1 MKKIYLLVALSFF
14 INVNAQ
20 FYSDAPW
27 MKNKTSQKNQ
37 EPTFDEIVNSFN
49 EYWKDKD
56 HSKKGSGFKPFKRWE
71 NYWGNLVKEDGRIIS
86 PEEFMS
92 AWQQKKQSKSN
103 KSALSLPVSNW
114 TPVGPFTHT
123 NTGSWSSGQGR
134 VQEICVDP
142 SNPNT
147 LYVGSPAGGI
157 WKSTDVGITWTP
169 LTDNLPQIGVSGIA
183 VDYSNSNT
191 IYIATGDKDGGDT
204 AFVGVYKS
212 TDGGT
217 NWTATGTMSG
227 VTRAGDLVIHPTNN
241 LILWCATNTGIWKTI
256 NGGTSWTNVQA
267 GSFHQGAIRLKP
279 TDPTNVYAVSDTRFY
294 KSTDTGTSFVNII
307 TGLPASSSR
316 LLLDVTPANAN
327 YIYILSATGVA
338 FQGIYRSINGGTN
351 WTKTTSTTDVFESNQ
366 SGYDLALAVSA
377 TNANEIYTGCLNI
390 WKSVDGGATM
400 TKVNN
405 WNVPASASYSHADIH
420 FLRFFGSNLYAGTD
434 GGIYKSSNSG
444 VNFTSLTT
452 GLQISQFYKVAVSK
466 QSAGNMVG
474 GLQDN
479 GGHAFSNN
487 GWKNYYGADGMD
499 TGVDPNNSG
508 KYYGFIQ
515 FGGSMYISTDGGNS
529 LGSGVG
535 APAAETGTND
545 DGGNWVTPMAINSL
559 GEVFAGYSRLYMLN
573 GVAWAQ
579 QSSGTIGTG
588 DIELVYVDPSNDN
601 IMYVSNGTRL
611 YKSTNKGVTF
621 TLAYTTV
628 TSITSICVNYSNN
641 SIVYLTT
648 SGTGGLALKSTN
660 GGTAFASFSTNLPA
674 IGKNVIRHQ
683 GRNSINPL
691 YLGTS
696 LGVYYRDDSMTQW
709 EPFDINLPN
718 VSVTDLEIN
727 LEEGK
732 IVAATYGRGI
742 WQASIPIEIPTNDIA
757 LTAITPII
765 NIDCD
770 GVVSPEIT
778 VKNNGTNPISSVDII
793 YDFNGTPQN
802 YTWTGS
808 IAAGASQII
817 TIPSFT
823 ISTRGAYNL
832 NITST
837 ITSDAYSDNNKGITQ
852 LYIDNSG
859 TIGVL
864 NTFETV
870 ASELLT
876 FNDGVTSSQWKRGI
890 NTNGALATPGNN
902 VYTTNFT
909 GNYPDST
916 KSYLF
921 SQCYDLTN
929 AVNPVIKFKMAFA
942 LEQYYD
948 VLYVEYSTNM
958 GQNWSVLGTMG
969 PNWYNSNRTNASSG
983 AANDC
988 QNCPG
993 AQWTGGTGGANG
1005 TGSVTTLTDYYYL
1018 LNSLIGQPNVIFRIV
1033 FVSDSGQVDLGVT
1046 IDNFIIDGTLSNQDF
1061 ELKNIAI
1068 YPNPST
1074 GLFTVSTGNK
1084 AIDKV
1089 EVYDVT
1095 GKVVL
1100 SLNNFS
1106 GINTQSTLDLRN
1118 VSGGIYFIKISSENQ
1133 NIVKRIIKN

>member
-14 INVNAQ
+14 IKGNAQ
-20 FYSDAPW
+20 FNSSAPW
-27 MKNKTSQKNQ
+27 MKSKISQKNQ
-37 EPTFDEIVNSFN
+37 EPTYDELVNSF
-49 EYWKDKD
+49 ESYWKDKD
-56 HSKKGSGFKPFKRWE
+56 FSKKGSGYKPFKRWE
-71 NYWGNLVKEDGRIIS
+71 NYWENLVKEDGKIIS

-92 AWQQKKQSKSN
+92 AWESKKQSKTN

-134 VQEICVDP
+134 VQEVCVDP

-147 LYVGSPAGGI
+147 IYVGSPAGGI
-157 WKSTDVGITWTP
+157 WKSTDVGVTWTP

-183 VDYSNSNT
+183 VDYSSSNT
-191 IYIATGDKDGGDT
+191 IYIATGDKDAGDT

-217 NWTATGTMSG
+217 TWTVTGAMSG
-227 VTRAGDLVIHPTNN
+227 VTSAGDLVIHPTNN
-241 LILWCATNTGIWKTI
+241 QILWCATDSGIWKTI

-279 TDPTNVYAVSDTRFY
+279 TDPTNVYAVSNTSFY
-294 KSTDTGTSFVNII
+294 KSTNTGTSFTQIT
-307 TGLPASSSR
+307 TGLPASSGR
-316 LLLDVTPANAN
+316 LLLDVTAANAN
-327 YIYILSATGVA
+327 YIYILSATTGGG
-338 FQGIYRSINGGTN
+338 FQGIYRSINDGTN
-351 WTKTTSTTDVFESNQ
+351 WTKTTSTTDVFESTQ
-366 SGYDLALAVSA
+366 SWYDLAFAVST

-390 WKSVDGGATM
+390 WKSVDGGTTM

-405 WNVPASASYSHADIH
+405 WNAPTSASYSHADIH
-420 FLRFFGSNLYAGTD
+420 FLKCFGSNLYAGTD

-444 VNFTSLTT
+444 TNFASLTA

-515 FGGSMYISTDGGNS
+515 FGGSMYISTDAGNS
-529 LGSGVG
+529 LGSGVA
-535 APAAETGTND
+535 APAAETGTGD

-559 GEVFAGYSRLYMLN
+559 GEVFAGYSRLYILN
-573 GVAWAQ
+573 GVTWTQ
-579 QSSGTIGTG
+579 QSSGTVGTG

-621 TLAYTTV
+621 ALAYTAAAT
-628 TSITSICVNYSNN
+628 ITSICVNYSNN

-648 SGTGGLALKSTN
+648 SGTGGLALKSIN
-660 GGTAFASFSTNLPA
+660 GGTTFASFSTNLPA

-683 GRNSINPL
+683 GRNSLNPL

-709 EPFDINLPN
+709 EPFETNLPN

-742 WQASIPIEIPTNDIA
+742 WQASIPVEVPTNDIA
-757 LTAITPII
+757 LLSI
-765 NIDCD
+765 NPSVDINC
-770 GVVSPEIT
+770 GGLVSPQIT
-778 VKNNGTNPISSVDII
+778 VKNNGTNPISSVNIT
-793 YDFNGTPQN
+793 YDYNGTPQN

-808 IAAGASQII
+808 IATGASQII
-817 TIPSFT
+817 SIPSFT

-837 ITSDAYSDNNKGITQ
+837 ITADAYSDNNKGITQ
-852 LYIDNSG
+852 LYINNPG

-890 NTNGALATPGNN
+890 NTNGVLATPGNN

-929 AVNPVIKFKMAFA
+929 AVNPQIKFKLAFD
-942 LEQYYD
+942 LEPD
-948 VLYVEYSTNM
+948 FDLVYVQYSTNM
-958 GQNWSVLGTMG
+958 GQTWTVLGTQG
-969 PNWYNSNRTNASSG
+969 ANWYNSNRTPATSG
-983 AANDC
+983 VDC
-988 QNCPG
+988 ENCPG
-993 AQWTGGTGGANG
+993 AQWLGTN
-1005 TGSVTTLTDYYYL
+1005 TTLTEYFYP

-1033 FVSDSGQVDLGVT
+1033 FHSDGGANQLGAVV
-1046 IDNFIIDGTLSNQDF
+1046 DNFIIDGTLSNQDF
-1061 ELKNIAI
+1061 ELRNIAI

-1084 AIDKV
+1084 AINKID
-1089 EVYDVT
+1089 VYDVT

-1100 SLNNFS
+1100 SVNNFS
-1106 GINTQSTLDLRN
+1106 NANSQAVLDMKN
-1118 VSGGIYFIKISSENQ
+1118 VSNGIYFVKISSEGQ
-1133 NIVKRIIKN
+1133 STVKRIIKN